1 MRVIVTRSCVR
12 VTRSD
17 AEEALSLDQHGT
29 IVLVI
34 ADGDSPLRSFLV
46 LVTNVFA
53 SKKSQDPRALLLVVM
68 KKDSIERTHS
78 VLLAVLVLLLR
89 ITFIQMMIL
98 MMLILVNNQ
107 LPH

>member
-1 MRVIVTRSCVR
+1 MIGVITRSCVR
-12 VTRSD
+12 VPRSD

-78 VLLAVLVLLLR
+78 VLLVLVLSR
-89 ITFIQMMIL
+89 IKFIKWLIL
-98 MMLILVNNQ
+98 MMLILVKNQ